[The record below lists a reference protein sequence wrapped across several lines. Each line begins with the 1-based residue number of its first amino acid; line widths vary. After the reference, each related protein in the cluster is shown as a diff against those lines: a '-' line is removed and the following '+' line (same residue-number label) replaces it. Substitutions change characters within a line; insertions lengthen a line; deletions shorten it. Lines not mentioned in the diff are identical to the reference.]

1 MLISYSHR
9 FIFIH
14 IYKVAG
20 TSIADSLGRYT
31 TSLDRHSPALRFL
44 RKLGIHRLVPRRS
57 VRKLRAQRHATA
69 RAIRND
75 LPAEVFKGFYKFA
88 FVRNPWDWQVSLYHF
103 ALEDASHRQHQLT
116 KSFGS
121 FEKYLE
127 WRVNGHY
134 ELQKNFVVD
143 DDGELIVDFVGR
155 YETLARDFA
164 KICDHLGID
173 SPRLPHRRSS
183 SRGDYRTY
191 YTPKTT
197 ALVAE
202 AFRDDIESFG
212 YQFQQPEDFKPAART
227 SGTSGN

>member
-9 FIFIH
+9 FIFVH

-31 TSLDRHSPALRFL
+31 AKGVDRHSPAMRFL
-44 RKLGIHRLVPRRS
+44 RTLGVHRLVPRRRL
-57 VRKLRAQRHATA
+57 RKTRAQRHSTA
-69 RAIRND
+69 REIREH
-75 LPAEVFKGFYKFA
+75 LPAEVFNGFYKFA

-103 ALEDASHRQHQLT
+103 ALDDDSHAQHQLT
-116 KSFGS
+116 RSLGS

-127 WRVNGHY
+127 WRVDGHY
-134 ELQKNFVVD
+134 RLQKDFVVD

-164 KICDHLGID
+164 EICDHLGID
-173 SPRLPHRRSS
+173 GPRLPHHRSS
-183 SRGDYRTY
+183 AHRDYRTY
-191 YTPKTT
+191 YTPATA

-202 AFRDDIESFG
+202 AFREDIEFFG
-212 YQFQQPEDFKPAART
+212 YQFQQPEDFETAAG
-227 SGTSGN
+227 SM

>member
-20 TSIADSLGRYT
+20 TSIADALARYT
-31 TSLDRHSPALRFL
+31 AKGVDRRSPMIRFL
-44 RKLGIHRLVPRRS
+44 RSLGVHHLVPRQRLRN
-57 VRKLRAQRHATA
+57 VRAQRHATA
-69 RAIRND
+69 RAIRAE
-75 LPAEVFKGFYKFA
+75 LPPEIFDKFYKFA
-88 FVRNPWDWQVSLYHF
+88 FVRNPWDWQVSLYYF
-103 ALEDASHRQHQLT
+103 ALEDPSHAQHQLT

-134 ELQKNFVVD
+134 RLQKDFVVD
-143 DDGELIVDFVGR
+143 DAGRLIVDFVGR

-164 KICDHLGID
+164 TICERVGID
-173 SPRLPHRRSS
+173 HPRLPHHRSS
-183 SRGDYRTY
+183 AHRDYRTY
-191 YTPKTT
+191 YTPRTT

-202 AFRDDIESFG
+202 AFQEDIEFFA
-212 YQFQQPEDFKPAART
+212 YEREQPGDFKAAAPFV
-227 SGTSGN
+227 

>member
-20 TSIADSLGRYT
+20 TSIADSLARYT
-31 TSLDRHSPALRFL
+31 AKGLDRRSPMLRFL
-44 RKLGIHRLVPRRS
+44 RSLGVHHLVPRQ
-57 VRKLRAQRHATA
+57 KLRRARAQRHATA
-69 RAIRND
+69 RAIRAE
-75 LPAEVFKGFYKFA
+75 LPPEIFDAFYKFA

-103 ALEDASHRQHQLT
+103 ALNDPSHAQHQFT

-134 ELQKNFVVD
+134 RLQRDFVVD
-143 DDGELIVDFVGR
+143 DEGRLIVDFVGR

-164 KICDHLGID
+164 TICERVGID
-173 SPRLPHRRSS
+173 NPRLPHHRPSAHR
-183 SRGDYRTY
+183 DYRTY
-191 YTPKTT
+191 YTPSTA

-202 AFRDDIESFG
+202 AFKEDIEFFG
-212 YQFQQPEDFKPAART
+212 YEREQPKAFKAAT
-227 SGTSGN
+227 ESV